1 MRVRRAPDTIA
12 GMENLGIPADDCP
25 VAPPPR
31 VTVHTR
37 VLHRACQILGGVDK
51 LARHL
56 KVSRALLHAW
66 LDGDDVP
73 PPTVFLQAVDLILPT
88 WGPEDDAL
96 AKAIAATRPRPKK
109 N

>member
-1 MRVRRAPDTIA
+1 
-12 GMENLGIPADDCP
+12 MEKIGIPTDNCP

-37 VLHRACQILGGVDK
+37 VLHRACQILGGVEK
-51 LARHL
+51 LAKHL
-56 KVSRALLHAW
+56 GVSLNLVHRW
-66 LDGDDVP
+66 LDGDEAP
-73 PPTVFLQAVDLILPT
+73 PSRIFLKAIDLILPT

-96 AKAIAATRPRPKK
+96 ARAIAATRPKK

>member
-1 MRVRRAPDTIA
+1 
-12 GMENLGIPADDCP
+12 MEKIGIPTDNCP

-37 VLHRACQILGGVDK
+37 VLHRACQILGGVHQ

-56 KVSRALLHAW
+56 KVSRTLLHSW
-66 LDGDDVP
+66 LEGEELP
-73 PPTVFLQAVDLILPT
+73 PPAVFLQAVDVVLPT
-88 WGPEDDAL
+88 WGPQDDAL
-96 AKAIAATRPRPKK
+96 AREIATTRPKK

>member
-1 MRVRRAPDTIA
+1 MR
-12 GMENLGIPADDCP
+12 GMEKVGVPQDNCP
-25 VAPPPR
+25 VAPPPK

-37 VLHRACQILGGVDK
+37 VLHRACQVLGGVHQ

-56 KVSRALLHAW
+56 GASLDQVHRW

-73 PPTVFLQAVDLILPT
+73 PSRIFLKAVDLVLPT

-96 AKAIAATRPRPKK
+96 AREIAASRPKK

>member
-1 MRVRRAPDTIA
+1 
-12 GMENLGIPADDCP
+12 MEKLGVPADNCP
-25 VAPPPR
+25 VAPPAR

-56 KVSRALLHAW
+56 KVSPQMVHSW
-66 LDGDDVP
+66 LDGDEVP
-73 PPTVFLQAVDLILPT
+73 PAGIFLRAVDLILPT

-96 AKAIAATRPRPKK
+96 AKAISASRPKK

>member
-1 MRVRRAPDTIA
+1 MSKGRAGLTIRRVEHI
-12 GMENLGIPADDCP
+12 GIPADKCP
-25 VAPPPR
+25 VAPAPR

-37 VLHRACQILGGVDK
+37 VLHRACQILGGVDQ

-56 KVSRALLHAW
+56 KVSRSLVHAW
-66 LDGDDVP
+66 LEGEEVP
-73 PPTVFLQAVDLILPT
+73 PPSAFLRAVDLILPT

-96 AKAIAATRPRPKK
+96 AKAISASRPKK

>member
-1 MRVRRAPDTIA
+1 MLRAYPHHR
-12 GMENLGIPADDCP
+12 GMENLGIPADNCP

-37 VLHRACQILGGVDK
+37 VLHRACQLLGGVEA
-51 LARHL
+51 LAKYL
-56 KVSRALLHAW
+56 GVSRTLLHRW
-66 LDGDDVP
+66 LEGEEEAP
-73 PPTVFLQAVDLILPT
+73 ATIFLRAVDLILPT

-96 AKAIAATRPRPKK
+96 ARAIAATKPKK